1 MPVIDIG
8 FSPCPNDTFIFD
20 ALVNHKID
28 TKGYTFNTHLED
40 VQTLNEWALQGK
52 LPVSKISYGVW
63 PLVKNNY
70 HLLNA
75 GGALGKGVGPL
86 LIYKEN
92 ATSTL
97 ENSDVENNGK
107 PTIKTMC
114 VAVPGINTTAHLL
127 FSLAFPKV
135 KNKKFLVFNEIE
147 EAVLSGQVDAG
158 VIIHENRFTYAEKGL
173 SKWMDLGTYF
183 EETFNA
189 PIPLG
194 GIIARKDM
202 PNEEVQ
208 LLNTLIKESV
218 QYAFKNSYD
227 ILPEFVKCHAQEM
240 SEQVMRQH
248 IDLYVND
255 FTVDMGDTGK
265 KAIEQL
271 EKVWRE
277 LNG

>member
-1 MPVIDIG
+1 
-8 FSPCPNDTFIFD
+8 
-20 ALVNHKID
+20 LV
-28 TKGYTFNTHLED
+28 
-40 VQTLNEWALQGK
+40 
-52 LPVSKISYGVW
+52 
-63 PLVKNNY
+63 
-70 HLLNA
+70 
-75 GGALGKGVGPL
+75 
-86 LIYKEN
+86 
-92 ATSTL
+92 
-97 ENSDVENNGK
+97 
-107 PTIKTMC
+107 
-114 VAVPGINTTAHLL
+114 
-127 FSLAFPKV
+127 FPQV

-173 SKWMDLGTYF
+173 SKWMDLGSYF

-208 LLNTLIKESV
+208 LLDTLIKESV